1 MRKIHWVDWESVC
14 NPKENA
20 GLGIVDL
27 NIKNRALLNKWVW
40 KYSDEPN
47 VM

>member
-1 MRKIHWVDWESVC
+1 MRKVHWVDWESVC

-27 NIKNRALLNKWVW
+27 NIKNRALLNKWV
-40 KYSDEPN
+40 
-47 VM
+47 